1 MPQKLSAVLFD
12 MDGLMIDSEK
22 GGVQA
27 CRQAG
32 EEMGLSADQAE
43 AFAIACI
50 GSNKTRSRELFSSF
64 FPHVSYDEFSQ
75 RSHAIRMHLRET
87 EGTPVKEG
95 LLPLLH
101 YLYDHHCP
109 AGVVTSTA
117 KNQALPQLET
127 LGLCPFFTAFTF
139 GDEVPRSKP
148 FPDIYLEGA
157 KRLRVPPQECL
168 VLEDSH
174 NGIRAAHAAGMIPVM
189 IPDLVPPT
197 EDIRALCFR
206 ILPSLHKI
214 PELLRTAFSL

>member
-32 EEMGLSADQAE
+32 EEMGLSAEQAE

-117 KNQALPQLET
+117 KNQALRQLEA
-127 LGLCPFFTAFTF
+127 LGLYPFFTGVRF
-139 GDEVPRSKP
+139 GDEVRRSKP
-148 FPDIYLEGA
+148 FPEI
-157 KRLRVPPQECL
+157 
-168 VLEDSH
+168 
-174 NGIRAAHAAGMIPVM
+174 
-189 IPDLVPPT
+189 
-197 EDIRALCFR
+197 
-206 ILPSLHKI
+206 
-214 PELLRTAFSL
+214 